1 MELYKGDIKKLKK
14 AFDSTSVGAGAV
26 ATSGK
31 MSVNTVK
38 KILKGEGDGVLEVK
52 ANGMINGLN
61 ENGAKPK
68 VVFDDI
74 FTLVK

>member
-1 MELYKGDIKKLKK
+1 MALYKGDTKKLSKLM
-14 AFDSTSVGAGAV
+14 DSTSVGYGAI

-38 KILKGEGDGVLEVK
+38 KILRGEGNGVEKVK

-61 ENGAKPK
+61 AHGAKPK
-68 VVFDDI
+68 AIFDDI
-74 FTLVK
+74 FTLVE